1 MKIYCRAYRSNSAY
15 GFARSRGRV
24 FFTRLD
30 GYQTDISE
38 SQVQSAPAALLPRAP
53 KMGLDGS
60 EPSENCTIAIARHI
74 TGTSRL
80 PPPQVR
86 DG

>member
-1 MKIYCRAYRSNSAY
+1 MRIYCRAYRSNSAY

-38 SQVQSAPAALLPRAP
+38 SQVQSARAALLTCTETGTGRIGT
-53 KMGLDGS
+53 K
-60 EPSENCTIAIARHI
+60 SENCTITIVRHI
-74 TGTSRL
+74 TW
-80 PPPQVR
+80 
-86 DG
+86 DE